1 MIHFSQGVS
10 IPNIDTYQLHGNFI
24 SVSPISLVCA
34 LSSFAFIV
42 EPMCCEQQRERAAQP
57 SKEPQ
62 RGVNSVNGKVK
73 RNHLNTPRYEYSD
86 VYTHGD

>member
-1 MIHFSQGVS
+1 M
-10 IPNIDTYQLHGNFI
+10 P
-24 SVSPISLVCA
+24 PISLVCA

-86 VYTHGD
+86 VYTHAGELVTKPGQLRWTHLSGDVRV